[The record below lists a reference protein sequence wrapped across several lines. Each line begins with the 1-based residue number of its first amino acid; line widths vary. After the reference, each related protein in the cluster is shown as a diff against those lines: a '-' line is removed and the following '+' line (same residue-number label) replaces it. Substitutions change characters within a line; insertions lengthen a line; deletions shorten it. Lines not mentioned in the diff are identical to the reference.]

1 MEKQIIC
8 TVCPQ
13 GCRITVAGEGKNI
26 TSVTGHT
33 CPRGETYARQEFVC
47 PMRILT
53 GSVRTENAAEV
64 LLPVRSAD
72 RIPRD
77 LIPECMKLLRGVK
90 VTPPVKVRDVVV
102 KNILGTGV
110 DIVASGE
117 LNNPPTP
124 GKAEFGSDKR

>member
-13 GCRITVAGEGKNI
+13 GCRITVSGENDKINSVAGF
-26 TSVTGHT
+26 T
-33 CPRGETYARQEFVC
+33 CPRGKAYAEQEFIC

-53 GSVRTENAAEV
+53 GSVRAEDASEV

-77 LIPECMKLLRGVK
+77 RIPECMKVLRT
-90 VTPPVKVRDVVV
+90 VTVRPPVKIHDTVI

-110 DIVASGE
+110 DIVACSE
-117 LNNPPTP
+117 L
-124 GKAEFGSDKR
+124 E

>member
-1 MEKQIIC
+1 MEKLIIC

-13 GCRITVAGEGKNI
+13 GCRITVTGEGDKI
-26 TSVTGHT
+26 SSVSGFT
-33 CPRGETYARQEFVC
+33 CPRGEAYARQEFVC
-47 PMRILT
+47 PVRILT
-53 GSVRTENAAEV
+53 GSVRTCGCADP

-77 LIPECMKLLRGVK
+77 RIPECMEFLRTVQVK
-90 VTPPVKVRDVVV
+90 PPVRIRDVVV

-117 LNNPPTP
+117 LS
-124 GKAEFGSDKR
+124 GR

>member
-1 MEKQIIC
+1 MEKTIIC

-13 GCRITVAGEGKNI
+13 GCRIAVAGEGSRI
-26 TSVTGHT
+26 ESVTGFS
-33 CPRGETYARQEFVC
+33 CPRGKAYAEQEFIC

-53 GSVRTENAAEV
+53 GSVRTSGAAEL

-77 LIPECMKLLRGVK
+77 RIPECMKVLRTVTVK
-90 VTPPVKVRDVVV
+90 PPVKIHDTVI

-110 DIVASGE
+110 DIVACSE
-117 LNNPPTP
+117 L
-124 GKAEFGSDKR
+124 E